1 MSTVVNERLAA
12 LTAAGTS
19 VWLDQIRRGM
29 IESGELART
38 VQEDSL
44 RGVTSNPAIFEKA
57 ILGSSDYD
65 EDMAEAA
72 SEGLSAREVYRRL
85 AVRDVQLA
93 ADVLRGVYDDTDGY
107 DGYVS
112 LEVAPRLAHDTE
124 GTLEQA
130 RLYWGLVDRPNLMIK
145 IPATPEGI
153 PAIETALY
161 EGMNIN
167 VTLLFGVEAYE
178 NVMRAFIRAL
188 NRRHADGRPLD
199 RHSVASFF
207 VSRVDTEVDNR
218 LAALGRE
225 DLQGRA
231 GLANARAAYQA
242 FRRVFDGDEFAELRA
257 AGAPVQRPLWAS
269 TGVKNPA
276 YPDTLYVYGLVGP
289 DTVNT
294 MPLATLQAAAGEGEV
309 TGATAADDPTADLEA
324 LAAAG
329 IDLQD
334 VTDKLLRDGIEAFVV
349 PMNKLLAG
357 IEAKREAIVTG
368 RPSSF
373 EADLPPDAEQPVAD
387 RLRKAREEDVVRRIW
402 RKDGTLWAAP
412 GTPELEDRLG
422 WLTIADK
429 LLEDLPAIREF
440 VRGARDDGMTD
451 VVLLGMGGSSL
462 APEVFRRSSPP
473 SEGALRLHV
482 LDSTEPM
489 AVRAVADAIDPART
503 LFIVSSKSG
512 GTIEPNALLAYFR
525 DVQQDPSHFVAI
537 TDPGTSM
544 AQLSAEAGFRH
555 TFLSD
560 PEIGGRYSALSPFGI
575 VPAALAGVDVQ
586 AVLEGGQ
593 VAAEN
598 CELPDGNSGLWL
610 GVAIGEL
617 ARRGRDKLTFVV
629 DSPLSSFGIWA
640 EQLVAEST
648 GKQGTGVLP
657 IADEPLVDPSAYGP
671 DRVFLHL
678 RDADAP
684 DPRHAEAMHALAAAG
699 HPTITLTAAGA
710 TDLGRLFFFAEFA
723 TAVAGWVL
731 EINPFDQPN
740 VQEAKDN
747 TAKVLEQGTPE
758 GLEEGSL
765 SELLDGIGS
774 PGYVAIMGYL
784 PYDDAIE
791 AAVAQLRAALIERYG
806 VATTWGYGPRFLHS
820 TGQFHKGGPP
830 TGRFLQLVH
839 RSDSD
844 LPVPGK
850 PFSFRTLIDAQ
861 ADGDLQTLRDHGLP
875 AARVELDAGDLA
887 GAINRVQEQLR

>member
-1 MSTVVNERLAA
+1 MSVTQVNERLAA

-29 IESGELART
+29 IESGELARM
-38 VQEDSL
+38 VEEDSL

-57 ILGSSDYD
+57 ILGSPDYD
-65 EDMAEAA
+65 ADIAEAA
-72 SEGLSAREVYRRL
+72 REGLSAREVYRRL

-93 ADVLRGVYDDTDGY
+93 ADVLRGVYDNTGGR

-130 RLYWGLVDRPNLMIK
+130 RMYWGLVDRPNLMIK

-161 EGMNIN
+161 EGLNVN
-167 VTLLFGVEAYE
+167 VTLLFAVSAYE
-178 NVMRAFIRAL
+178 DVMHAFLRAMERRRAEGL
-188 NRRHADGRPLD
+188 PLD

-207 VSRVDTEVDNR
+207 VSRVDTEVDKR
-218 LAALGRE
+218 LAAAGRE

-242 FRRVFDGDEFAELRA
+242 FKRVFRGDEFAALRA
-257 AGAPVQRPLWAS
+257 AGAAVQRPLWAS

-276 YPDTLYVYGLVGP
+276 YPETMYVYGLVGP

-309 TGATAADDPTADLEA
+309 TGATADIDPTPE
-324 LAAAG
+324 LAALRDAG
-329 IDLQD
+329 IDLDD

-357 IEAKREAIVTG
+357 MEAKREAIVTG
-368 RPSSF
+368 RPASF
-373 EADLPPDAEQPVAD
+373 EADLPPDAEQPVAE
-387 RLRKAREEDVVRRIW
+387 RLRKAREKDVVRGIW
-402 RKDGTLWAAP
+402 RKDGTLWAPP
-412 GTPELEDRLG
+412 GTPEVEDRLG
-422 WLTIADK
+422 WLTIQEK
-429 LLEDLPAIREF
+429 LLEDLPAIQEF
-440 VRGARDDGMTD
+440 VAEVRADGYTD
-451 VVLLGMGGSSL
+451 AVLLGMGGSSL

-473 SEGALRLHV
+473 HDDALRLRV
-482 LDSTEPM
+482 LDSTEPLQ
-489 AVRAVADAIDPART
+489 VRAVERAIDVTRT

-525 DVQQDPSHFVAI
+525 GLQPDPAHVVAI

-544 AQLSAEAGFRH
+544 QELAEREGFRRV
-555 TFLSD
+555 FLSD

-586 AVLEGGQ
+586 AVLEGAQ

-598 CELPDGNSGLWL
+598 CELADGNSGLWL
-610 GVAIGEL
+610 GVALGEL
-617 ARRGRDKLTFVV
+617 ALRGRDKLTFVV
-629 DSPLSSFGIWA
+629 DPPLTSFGLWA

-648 GKQGTGVLP
+648 GKQGRGILP
-657 IADEPLVDPSAYGP
+657 IADEPLVDPAAYGA
-671 DRVFLHL
+671 DRVFVHL

-684 DPRHAEAMHALAAAG
+684 DARHAEAVAARAAAG
-699 HPTITLTAAGA
+699 HPTVTLTAAGV
-710 TDLGRLFFFAEFA
+710 TDLGRVFFFAEFA

-731 EINPFDQPN
+731 GINPFDQPN

-747 TAKVLEQGTPE
+747 TAKVLEQGPPE
-758 GLEEGSL
+758 GLQDGSL
-765 SELLDGIGS
+765 TELLDGLA
-774 PGYVAIMGYL
+774 PPAYFAIMGYL
-784 PYDDAIE
+784 PYDDAIDT
-791 AAVAQLRAALIERYG
+791 AVAGLRAKLIERYG
-806 VATTWGYGPRFLHS
+806 VATTFGYGPRFLHS

-830 TGRFLQLVH
+830 AGRFLQLVH
-839 RSDSD
+839 DAPDD
-844 LPVPGK
+844 LDVPGQ
-850 PFSFRTLIDAQ
+850 PYTFRTLIGAQ
-861 ADGDLQTLRDHGLP
+861 ADGDLQTLRDHGRP
-875 AARVELDAGDLA
+875 AARVRLPAGDLP
-887 GAINRVQEQLR
+887 GAITRLQEQL

>member
-29 IESGELART
+29 IESGELARM

-57 ILGSSDYD
+57 ILGSPDYD
-65 EDMAEAA
+65 ADIEESAQ
-72 SEGLSAREVYRRL
+72 EGSSAREVYRRL

-93 ADVLRGVYDDTDGY
+93 ADVLRQVYDDTDGH

-153 PAIETALY
+153 PAIEQALF
-161 EGMNIN
+161 EGMNVN
-167 VTLLFGVEAYE
+167 VTLLFAVAAYE
-178 NVMRAFIRAL
+178 DVMRAFIRAME
-188 NRRHADGRPLD
+188 RRRAEGLPLD

-207 VSRVDTEVDNR
+207 VSRVDTEVDKR
-218 LAALGRE
+218 LAAAGRP

-231 GLANARAAYQA
+231 ALANARAAYKA
-242 FRRVFDGDEFAELRA
+242 FERVFGGDEFAALRD
-257 AGAPVQRPLWAS
+257 AGCPVQRPLWAS

-276 YPDTLYVYGLVGP
+276 YPDTLYVYGLVAP

-294 MPLATLQAAAGEGEV
+294 MPLATLQAAAGGGEV
-309 TGATAADDPTADLEA
+309 TGATGAEDPADDLAA
-324 LAAAG
+324 LADAG
-329 IDLQD
+329 IDLED
-334 VTDKLLRDGIEAFVV
+334 VTVQLLRDGIEAFMV
-349 PMNKLLAG
+349 PMNKLLSG

-368 RPSSF
+368 RPASF
-373 EADLPPDAEQPVAD
+373 EADLPADLEQPVAV
-387 RLRKAREEDVVRRIW
+387 RLRHATADDVVRRLW

-412 GTPELEDRLG
+412 GTPELENRLG
-422 WLTIADK
+422 WLTIAEK
-429 LLEDLPAIREF
+429 LLEDLSAIREF
-440 VRGARDDGMTD
+440 VRGARDDGLTD

-462 APEVFRRSSPP
+462 APEVFRRSNPP
-473 SEGALRLHV
+473 AEGALRLRV
-482 LDSTEPM
+482 LDSTEPL
-489 AVRAVADAIDPART
+489 AVKAVEDAIDVAQT

-525 DVQQDPSHFVAI
+525 GLQPDPRHFVAI

-544 AQLSAEAGFRH
+544 AELASREGFRH

-575 VPAALAGVDVQ
+575 MPAALAGVDVHT
-586 AVLEGGQ
+586 VLEGGQ

-598 CELPDGNSGLWL
+598 CDLPEGNSGLWL
-610 GVAIGEL
+610 GVALGEL
-617 ARRGRDKLTFVV
+617 ARHGRDKLTFVV
-629 DSPLSSFGIWA
+629 DPPISSFGLWA

-648 GKQGTGVLP
+648 GKRGTGVLP
-657 IADEPLVDPSAYGP
+657 IAEEPLVDPAAYGD
-671 DRVFLHL
+671 DRVFVHL

-684 DPRHAEAMHALAAAG
+684 DAGHATAVTAMAAAG

-710 TDLGRLFFFAEFA
+710 ADLGRLFFFAEFA

-747 TAKVLEQGTPE
+747 TAKVLEQGPPD
-758 GLEEGSL
+758 GLHEGSVA
-765 SELLDGIGS
+765 ELLDGLAPPS
-774 PGYVAIMGYL
+774 YLAIMGYL
-784 PYDDAIE
+784 PYDPGVDAAI
-791 AAVAQLRAALIERYG
+791 AQLREAVIARYG

-820 TGQFHKGGPP
+820 TGQFHKGGPA

-839 RSDSD
+839 DSSAD
-844 LPVPGK
+844 LDVPGE
-850 PFSFRTLIDAQ
+850 PYSFRTLIDAQ
-861 ADGDLQTLRDHGLP
+861 TDGDLQTLRDHGLP
-875 AARVELDAGDLA
+875 AVRVRLPAADLA
-887 GAINRVQEQLR
+887 GGINRLHGSL

>member
-29 IESGELART
+29 IESGELARM
-38 VQEDSL
+38 VREDSL

-57 ILGSSDYD
+57 ILGSPDYD
-65 EDMAEAA
+65 EDIAEAA

-93 ADVLRGVYDDTDGY
+93 ADVLRGVYDDTGGY

-145 IPATPEGI
+145 IPATPEGV
-153 PAIETALY
+153 PAIEQALY
-161 EGMNIN
+161 EGLNVN
-167 VTLLFGVEAYE
+167 VTLLFGVAPYE
-178 NVMRAFIRAL
+178 DVMRAFIRAMR
-188 NRRHADGRPLD
+188 RRHAEGLALD

-207 VSRVDTEVDNR
+207 VSRVDTEVDKR
-218 LAALGRE
+218 LAAAGRE

-231 GLANARAAYQA
+231 GLANARAAYAA
-242 FRRVFDGDEFAELRA
+242 FQRVFGGDEFAELRA
-257 AGAPVQRPLWAS
+257 AGCPVQRPLWAS

-276 YPDTLYVYGLVGP
+276 YPDTLYVYGLVAP

-309 TGATAADDPTADLEA
+309 TGATAADDPSADLAA
-324 LAAAG
+324 LADAG
-329 IDLQD
+329 IDLED
-334 VTDKLLRDGIEAFVV
+334 VTDQLLRDGIEAFVV
-349 PMNKLLAG
+349 PMNKLLSG

-373 EADLPPDAEQPVAD
+373 EADLPAELERPVAE
-387 RLRKAREEDVVRRIW
+387 RLRRAAEEDVVRRIW
-402 RKDGTLWAAP
+402 RKDGTLWAPP

-429 LLEDLPAIREF
+429 LLEDLPSIREF
-440 VRGARDDGMTD
+440 VRGVRDDGITD

-482 LDSTEPM
+482 LDSTDPI
-489 AVRAVADAIDPART
+489 ALRDVADAIDPART
-503 LFIVSSKSG
+503 LYIVSSKSG
-512 GTIEPNALLAYFR
+512 GTLEPNALLAFMR
-525 DVQQDPSHFVAI
+525 ALEVDASHFVAI
-537 TDPGTSM
+537 TDPGTSL
-544 AQLSAEAGFRH
+544 AQLSESEGFRH

-610 GVAIGEL
+610 GAALGEL

-629 DSPLSSFGIWA
+629 DPPLGSFGLWA

-648 GKQGTGVLP
+648 GKHGTGVLP
-657 IADEPLVDPSAYGP
+657 IADEPLGEPGAYGH
-671 DRVFLHL
+671 DRVFVHL

-684 DPRHAEAMHALAAAG
+684 DPRHTEALHALAAAG

-723 TAVAGWVL
+723 TAVAGWAL

-758 GLEEGSL
+758 GLEDGSL
-765 SELLDGIGS
+765 AELLDGLAP
-774 PGYVAIMGYL
+774 PGYLAVMGYL
-784 PYDDAIE
+784 PYDDAIDRT
-791 AAVAQLRAALIERYG
+791 VAGLRAALIERYG

-820 TGQFHKGGPP
+820 TGQFHKGGPA
-830 TGRFLQLVH
+830 TGRFLQLRY
-839 RSDSD
+839 RSDVD
-844 LPVPGK
+844 YDVPGK

-861 ADGDLQTLRDHGLP
+861 ADGDLQTLRSHGLP
-875 AARVELDAGDLA
+875 AARVFLDADDLA
-887 GAINRVQEQLR
+887 GSITRLQEQLS

>member
-29 IESGELART
+29 IESGELARM

-57 ILGSSDYD
+57 ILGSPDYD
-65 EDMAEAA
+65 EDIRTAA
-72 SEGLSAREVYRRL
+72 NEGLSAREVYRRL

-93 ADVLRGVYDDTDGY
+93 ADVLHGVYDDTGGV

-161 EGMNIN
+161 EGLNVN
-167 VTLLFGVEAYE
+167 VTLLFGVAPYIE
-178 NVMRAFIRAL
+178 VMRAFIRAMR
-188 NRRHADGRPLD
+188 RRHDEGLPLD

-207 VSRVDTEVDNR
+207 VSRVDTEVDKR
-218 LAALGRE
+218 LAAAGRE

-242 FRRVFDGDEFAELRA
+242 FQRVFGGEEFAPLLE
-257 AGAPVQRPLWAS
+257 AGCPVQRPLWAS

-309 TGATAADDPTADLEA
+309 TGATAAEDPSADLAA
-324 LAAAG
+324 LAEAG
-329 IDLQD
+329 IDLDD
-334 VTDKLLRDGIEAFVV
+334 VTDQLLREGIEAFVV
-349 PMNKLLAG
+349 PMNKLLTG

-373 EADLPPDAEQPVAD
+373 EADLPPDMEQPVAE
-387 RLRKAREEDVVRRIW
+387 RLRRAAENDVVRRIW
-402 RKDGTLWAAP
+402 RKDGTLWAPP

-429 LLEDLPAIREF
+429 MLEELPEIRAF
-440 VRGARDDGMTD
+440 VRAAREDGMSD

-473 SEGALRLHV
+473 AEGALRLHV
-482 LDSTEPM
+482 LDSTEPI
-489 AVRAVADAIDPART
+489 AVRRVADAIDVART

-525 DVQQDPSHFVAI
+525 GLQPDPRHFVAI

-544 AQLSAEAGFRH
+544 AQLAADQGFRH
-555 TFLSD
+555 TFVSD

-598 CELPDGNSGLWL
+598 CELQERNSGLWL
-610 GVAIGEL
+610 GAALGEL

-629 DSPLSSFGIWA
+629 DQPIGSFGIWA

-657 IADEPLVDPSAYGP
+657 IADEPLVDPGAYGS
-671 DRVFLHL
+671 DRVFIHL

-710 TDLGRLFFFAEFA
+710 SDLGRLFFFSEFA
-723 TAVAGWVL
+723 TAVAGWAL
-731 EINPFDQPN
+731 AINPFDQPN

-758 GLEEGSL
+758 GLDEGSL
-765 SELLDGIGS
+765 GELLDGLAP
-774 PGYVAIMGYL
+774 PGYLAIMGYL
-784 PYDDAIE
+784 PYDDAVDR
-791 AAVAQLRAALIERYG
+791 AVSGLRAAVIERYG

-839 RSDSD
+839 DAGDD
-844 LPVPGK
+844 LEVPGK

-861 ADGDLQTLRDHGLP
+861 ADGDLQTLRDHGVPAVRVRLP
-875 AARVELDAGDLA
+875 AGDLA
-887 GAINRVQEQLR
+887 GAITRLQEGL

>member
-1 MSTVVNERLAA
+1 MSTAVNERLAA

-29 IESGELART
+29 IESGELARM

-57 ILGSSDYD
+57 ILGSPDYD
-65 EDMAEAA
+65 EDIAEAA
-72 SEGLSAREVYRRL
+72 TEGLSAREVYRRL

-112 LEVAPRLAHDTE
+112 LEVAPRLAHDTD
-124 GTLEQA
+124 GTVEQA
-130 RLYWGLVDRPNLMIK
+130 RLYWRLVDRPNLMIK

-167 VTLLFGVEAYE
+167 VTLLFGVGAYE
-178 NVMRAFIRAL
+178 DVMRAYIRAMR
-188 NRRHADGRPLD
+188 RRHADGLPLD

-207 VSRVDTEVDNR
+207 VSRVDTEVDKR
-218 LAALGRE
+218 LAAAGRE

-242 FRRVFDGDEFAELRA
+242 FQRVFGGAEFAELRA
-257 AGAPVQRPLWAS
+257 AGCPVQRPLWAS

-276 YPDTLYVYGLVGP
+276 YPDTLYVYGLVAP

-294 MPLATLQAAAGEGEV
+294 MPLATLQAAAGAGEV
-309 TGATAADDPTADLEA
+309 TGATAAEDPAADLEA
-324 LAAAG
+324 LADAG
-329 IDLQD
+329 IDLED
-334 VTDKLLRDGIEAFVV
+334 VTDKLLREGIEAFVV
-349 PMNKLLAG
+349 PMNKLISG

-373 EADLPPDAEQPVAD
+373 EADLPAELEQPVAERMRRAAQD
-387 RLRKAREEDVVRRIW
+387 DVVHRIW
-402 RKDGTLWAAP
+402 RKDGTLWAPP

-429 LLEDLPAIREF
+429 LLEDLPAIRDF
-440 VRGARDDGMTD
+440 VRGAREDRLTD

-482 LDSTEPM
+482 LDSTDPL
-489 AVRAVADAIDPART
+489 AVRAVADAVDAERT

-512 GTIEPNALLAYFR
+512 GTIEPNALLAFFR
-525 DVQQDPSHFVAI
+525 DIQPDPHHFVAI
-537 TDPGTSM
+537 TDLGTSM
-544 AQLSAEAGFRH
+544 AELAASEGFRH

-598 CELPDGNSGLWL
+598 CELRDGNSGLWL
-610 GVAIGEL
+610 GAALGEL
-617 ARRGRDKLTFVV
+617 ARCGRDKLTFVV
-629 DSPLSSFGIWA
+629 DQPLGSFGLWA

-657 IADEPLVDPSAYGP
+657 IADEPLVDPGAYGP
-671 DRVFLHL
+671 DRVFVHL

-684 DPRHAEAMHALAAAG
+684 DPRHAEALHAFAAAG

-710 TDLGRLFFFAEFA
+710 SDLGRLFFFSEFA
-723 TAVAGWVL
+723 TAVAGWAL

-747 TAKVLEQGTPE
+747 TAKVLEQGAPE
-758 GLEEGSL
+758 GLEDGSL
-765 SELLDGIGS
+765 AELLDGLAP
-774 PGYVAIMGYL
+774 PGYLAIMGYL
-784 PYDDAIE
+784 PYDGAVDT
-791 AAVAQLRAALIERYG
+791 AVARLRAAVIERYG

-820 TGQFHKGGPP
+820 TGQFHKGGPA
-830 TGRFLQLVH
+830 TGRFLQL
-839 RSDSD
+839 RYRTDFD
-844 LPVPGK
+844 YPVPGK
-850 PFSFRTLIDAQ
+850 PYSFRTLIDAQ

-875 AARVELDAGDLA
+875 AARVTLPAGELA
-887 GAINRVQEQLR
+887 GAITRLQEQL

>member
-29 IESGELART
+29 IESGELARM

-57 ILGSSDYD
+57 ILGSPDYD

-72 SEGLSAREVYRRL
+72 AEGLSAREVYRRL

-93 ADVLRGVYDDTDGY
+93 ADVLRSIYDDTGGH

-145 IPATPEGI
+145 IPATPAGM
-153 PAIETALY
+153 PAIEEALY
-161 EGMNIN
+161 EGMNVN
-167 VTLLFGVEAYE
+167 VTLLFGVAAYE
-178 NVMRAFIRAL
+178 DVMRAYIRAMR
-188 NRRHADGRPLD
+188 RRHAGGRPLD

-207 VSRVDTEVDNR
+207 VSRVDTEVDKR

-257 AGAPVQRPLWAS
+257 AGCPVQRPLWAS

-294 MPLATLQAAAGEGEV
+294 MPLATLQAAAGDGQV
-309 TGATAADDPTADLEA
+309 SGATAADDPAPNLDALRDAGVDLT
-324 LAAAG
+324 
-329 IDLQD
+329 D
-334 VTDKLLRDGIEAFVV
+334 VTDQLLREGIDAFVV

-368 RPSSF
+368 RPTSF
-373 EADLPPDAEQPVAD
+373 EADLPPDLEQPVAERMRRAAD
-387 RLRKAREEDVVRRIW
+387 EDVVRRIW
-402 RKDGTLWAAP
+402 RKDGTLWAPP
-412 GTPELEDRLG
+412 GTPEVEDRLG

-440 VRGARDDGMTD
+440 VRDARADGLSD

-482 LDSTEPM
+482 LDSTDP
-489 AVRAVADAIDPART
+489 RAVDATAGAIDPAHA

-512 GTIEPNALLAYFR
+512 GTIEPNALMAYFR
-525 DVQQDPSHFVAI
+525 GLQPDPRHFVAI
-537 TDPGTSM
+537 TDPGTAL
-544 AQLSAEAGFRH
+544 AQLAESEGFRH

-586 AVLEGGQ
+586 AVLEGAQ

-610 GVAIGEL
+610 GAALGEL
-617 ARRGRDKLTFVV
+617 ALRGRDKLTFVV
-629 DSPLSSFGIWA
+629 DQPIGSFGIWA

-648 GKQGTGVLP
+648 GKHGKGILP
-657 IADEPLVDPSAYGP
+657 IADEPLVDAGAYGT
-671 DRVFLHL
+671 DRVFVHL

-684 DPRHAEAMHALAAAG
+684 DPRHAEAMHAVAAAG

-710 TDLGRLFFFAEFA
+710 SDLGRLFFYSEFA
-723 TAVAGWVL
+723 TAVAGWAL
-731 EINPFDQPN
+731 GINPFDQPN

-747 TAKVLEQGTPE
+747 TAEVLEQGTPE
-758 GLEEGSL
+758 GLEDGSL
-765 SELLDGIGS
+765 AELLDGLS
-774 PGYVAIMGYL
+774 PPGYLAILGYL
-784 PYDDAIE
+784 PYDDAID
-791 AAVAQLRAALIERYG
+791 AAVTRLRAALIERHG
-806 VATTWGYGPRFLHS
+806 VATTWGYGPRYLHS

-830 TGRFLQLVH
+830 AGRFLEL
-839 RSDSD
+839 RDESDAD

-850 PFSFRTLIDAQ
+850 PYSFRKLIDAQ
-861 ADGDLQTLRDHGLP
+861 ADGDLQTLRGHGLP
-875 AARVELDAGDLA
+875 AGRVFLPAGDLA
-887 GAINRVQEQLR
+887 GAITRLQEQL